1 VVALLTILP
10 AAVAVAAEPPAA
22 HQYVESVPPAGGDRG
37 DDPNEPA
44 EPLPAD
50 VQRQVQAQGGA
61 DAAALEAVATSP
73 ALGAS
78 RADKETEN
86 AAENGSDVE
95 GPSTARTA
103 ATAPA
108 EGDSSTMAILLAGVA
123 VVSVV
128 AAGFAV
134 ARRRSRPH

>member
-1 VVALLTILP
+1 MVALLTVLP

-22 HQYVESVPPAGGDRG
+22 HQYVESVPPASGDRG
-37 DDPNEPA
+37 DDPNEPGA
-44 EPLPAD
+44 PLPAD

-78 RADKETEN
+78 KADEKTDN
-86 AAENGSDVE
+86 AAGTGSDVE

-103 ATAPA
+103 AAAPA
-108 EGDSSTMAILLAGVA
+108 EGDGTTLAILLAGVA

-134 ARRRSRPH
+134 ARRRSRPR